1 MATLTI
7 SIPAYNDAPT
17 IEALIHESV
26 EAAGRVTDDFEILVI
41 NDGSQDETGAIV
53 QSLAR
58 TIPQLRYHEHERNLG
73 FGATIREVYTLP
85 RSQWVY
91 FIPGDAQVPA
101 EGIVELF
108 RHVGEYD
115 FMLALRRVRQDTAWR
130 KFVSW
135 VYNALVSVVAGRR
148 VRDVN
153 AAGLLRKNVLD
164 GVKLYSASAFVHA
177 EILLEV
183 LRVGGRV
190 GEIEVPHRPRE
201 FGIGSGNKWRVILKT
216 ARDLVCYTLHRRL
229 GIPLWGPK

>member
-1 MATLTI
+1 MVKLTI

-17 IEALIHESV
+17 IEALIHESID
-26 EAAGRVTDDFEILVI
+26 AASRVTANFEILVI
-41 NDGSQDETGAIV
+41 NDGSRDETGAIV
-53 QSLAR
+53 QQMLPTVPS
-58 TIPQLRYHEHERNLG
+58 LRYYEHEQNLG
-73 FGATIREVYTLP
+73 FGATIREVYTRP
-85 RSQWVY
+85 DSEWVY

-108 RHVGEYD
+108 PHVDEYD

-153 AAGLLRKNVLD
+153 AAGLLRKSVLD
-164 GVKLYSASAFVHA
+164 GVKLYSSSAFVHA

-183 LRVGGRV
+183 LRAGGRV

-201 FGIGSGNKWRVILKT
+201 FGAGSGNKWGVILKT
-216 ARDLVCYTLHRRL
+216 ARDLLGYTLHRWFRL
-229 GIPLWGPK
+229 PLWGSK